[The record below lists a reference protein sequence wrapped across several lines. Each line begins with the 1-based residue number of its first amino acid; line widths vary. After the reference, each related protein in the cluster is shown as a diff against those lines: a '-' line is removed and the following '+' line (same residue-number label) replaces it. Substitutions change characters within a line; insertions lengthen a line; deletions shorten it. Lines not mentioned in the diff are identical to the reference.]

1 MYIWY
6 FHISYVHFPL
16 FFAFHHMSTV
26 WLFACFLLITKVPLF
41 LSHRSLQKSAEQV
54 HPSLWG
60 PVLRHRA
67 CAQQA
72 PEGQE
77 GALTWRQVPS
87 FRLSCPWKVWQFFQI
102 LIFLMLYFPVCFSY
116 DCIVYDWNT
125 SCRRDLQCDW
135 RQFTLKTYS
144 ILMNS
149 WIWGEASHWV
159 LLRVDLKSWP
169 SFCLVWSLKWGYQIF
184 FANICNGGKIF
195 TID

>member
-1 MYIWY
+1 MYVWY
-6 FHISYVHFPL
+6 FHISRVHLLWFC
-16 FFAFHHMSTV
+16 AFHYMSTV

-41 LSHRSLQKSAEQV
+41 FSHRSLQKSAEQV

-102 LIFLMLYFPVCFSY
+102 LIFFDALFSHLFLIWLHCLWLKRQLQQRFAVWLKAIYIEHLSYFNEFMHLMRGVTLGIGEDGSQILAFFLFST
-116 DCIVYDWNT
+116 C
-125 SCRRDLQCDW
+125 
-135 RQFTLKTYS
+135 
-144 ILMNS
+144 
-149 WIWGEASHWV
+149 
-159 LLRVDLKSWP
+159 
-169 SFCLVWSLKWGYQIF
+169 
-184 FANICNGGKIF
+184 
-195 TID
+195 